1 MLDVNVVLVNSF
13 TKEGSGGNAA
23 GVVLYADILSDK
35 QKLQVAK
42 EVGFSE
48 TAFVSSDDEFD
59 FEVSFYTT
67 TDEVDFCGHATIAA
81 FTTMFEQGLINAGT
95 FIQRT
100 KAGALSV
107 EVQSDGKVIMQQTL
121 PEYLGQFPSDEIASM
136 LGLASKIILNTRLP
150 VEVVSTG
157 LPDVIIPVQNGCLD
171 DIKPNDAL
179 ISAFCKKHQVVG
191 FHVFE
196 LNDEGA
202 PTTASCRNFAPLYGI
217 SEESATGTSNGA
229 LACYLAKHLGMEG
242 ELVFE
247 QGRAMNCISQI
258 DAMIEMRENRVVDL
272 SVGGYAKP
280 FDTVSIKV

>member
-1 MLDVNVVLVNSF
+1 MSDVNVILVNSF
-13 TKEGSGGNAA
+13 TKGGSGGNAA
-23 GVVLYADILSDK
+23 GVVLKADSLSDE

-48 TAFVSSDDEFD
+48 TAFVSSDSEYD

-67 TDEVDFCGHATIAA
+67 TDEVDFCGHATVAA
-81 FTTMFEQGLINAGT
+81 FSTMFEQGVIGAGNY
-95 FIQRT
+95 IQKT

-107 EVQSDGKVIMQQTL
+107 EVEANGKVVMQQKL
-121 PEYLGQFPSDEIASM
+121 PEYLGQFSPDEIATM
-136 LGLASKIILNTRLP
+136 LGVDPKIISSTKLP

-157 LPDVIIPVQNGCLD
+157 LPDVIIPVQNGNLD
-171 DIKPNDAL
+171 DVKPNDAL

-196 LNDEGA
+196 LNEKGA
-202 PTTASCRNFAPLYGI
+202 LTTASCRNFAPLYGI

-229 LACYLAKHLGMEG
+229 LACYLAKHLGLEG

-258 DAMIEMRENRVVDL
+258 DAMIDIRDRKVVEL
-272 SVGGYAKP
+272 SVGGYAIP
-280 FDTVSIKV
+280 FDIVSIKV